1 MNDNYSVMDSKDA
14 TKWLKS
20 DVSSSVHFEKPGRL
34 TYKEVMAQQVLS
46 IADTDAVANELTNRM
61 VSIDEHIKTGLEG
74 ISTSMLV
81 DELQTRAQY
90 MSLILVQA
98 SKLMTVGESLLSLGN
113 LFQVSSGS
121 LDGYQAWSDDEIDS
135 EI

>member
-1 MNDNYSVMDSKDA
+1 MNDNYSIMDRKDA

-20 DVSSSVHFEKPGRL
+20 DVSSSVHFEKPGPL
-34 TYKEVMAQQVLS
+34 TYKDVMTQQVLS

-98 SKLMTVGESLLSLGN
+98 SRLMTVGESLLSLGN

-121 LDGYQAWSDDEIDS
+121 LDGYQDWPDEEADS